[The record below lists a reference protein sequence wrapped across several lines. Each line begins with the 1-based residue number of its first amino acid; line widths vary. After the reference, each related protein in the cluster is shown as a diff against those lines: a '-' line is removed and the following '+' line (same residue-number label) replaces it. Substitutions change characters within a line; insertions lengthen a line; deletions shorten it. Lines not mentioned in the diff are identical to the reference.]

1 MDLTVL
7 YRGPLASCD
16 YDCPYCPFAKRRDS
30 TAQLRA
36 DRAALERF
44 ARWAANSEDDLS
56 LLFTPWGEGLVR
68 SWYRRTLTELSRL
81 SHVRRVAIQTNLSC
95 RTGWLAEADLDT
107 LALWCTYHPG
117 QTPYDRFLHKCR
129 DLADRGVRFSVG
141 VVGLPAHLAAARRL
155 REDLP
160 PHVYLW
166 ANAAEGHTYADAE
179 ADDWTALDPLF
190 PYSRHP
196 HRSAGLPCR
205 TGESVISVDGA
216 GTVRR
221 CHFVRD
227 ELGNL
232 YEGSYRAALLPRACP
247 LAVCDCHIGYVHL
260 ESLPLY
266 DVFAGG
272 VLERVPAALPG
283 QDTMRALPITARS
296 MSGGG
301 GGAGQG
307 H

>member
-44 ARWAANSEDDLS
+44 ARWAADSDDRLS

-68 SWYRRTLTELSRL
+68 SWYRRTLAELSHL
-81 SHVRRVAIQTNLSC
+81 PHIRRVAIQTNLSC
-95 RTGWLAEADLDT
+95 RTDWLADADPET

-117 QTPYDRFLHKCR
+117 QTPYDRFLAKCH
-129 DLADRGVRFSVG
+129 DLTDRGVRFSVG
-141 VVGLPAHLAAARRL
+141 VVGLPEHLEAARRL
-155 REDLP
+155 RAELP
-160 PHVYLW
+160 AHVYVW
-166 ANAAEGHTYADAE
+166 INAAEGHTYQDAE

-196 HRSAGLPCR
+196 HASAGLPCR
-205 TGESVISVDGA
+205 TGESVISVDGD

-221 CHFVRD
+221 CHFVRA
-227 ELGNL
+227 ELGNV
-232 YEGSYRAALLPRACP
+232 YDGSYRAALRPRPCP
-247 LAVCDCHIGYVHL
+247 LKVCDCHIGYVHL
-260 ESLPLY
+260 ETLPLY

-272 VLERVPAALPG
+272 VLERIPARLAEAQP
-283 QDTMRALPITARS
+283 TRALTITPRS
-296 MSGGG
+296 SRDVG
-301 GGAGQG
+301 
-307 H
+307 